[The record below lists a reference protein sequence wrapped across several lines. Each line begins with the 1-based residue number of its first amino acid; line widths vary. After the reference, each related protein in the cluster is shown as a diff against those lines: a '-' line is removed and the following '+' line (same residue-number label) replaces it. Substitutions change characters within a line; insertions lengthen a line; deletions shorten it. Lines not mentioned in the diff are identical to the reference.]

1 ELDTTS
7 SDQLVSIGDIA
18 GEKDYRDLNEAINK
32 LARLSKRV
40 KRLKDEITEME
51 DSKEYIENKEEKI
64 GEVQEKIDE
73 IMEHE
78 DTAQIMTEGY
88 EAISDAW
95 AEAGAKDWKLRL
107 FVKAGEDPSRS
118 SPVGGKFTKKRKLP
132 PEADTI
138 MVDFYLSPVDAIQ
151 SYITSLVRKVEYERL
166 FGRHKIPV
174 GDKRKPGSRFWHNE
188 DPEYVP

>member
-1 ELDTTS
+1 
-7 SDQLVSIGDIA
+7 
-18 GEKDYRDLNEAINK
+18 
-32 LARLSKRV
+32 
-40 KRLKDEITEME
+40 
-51 DSKEYIENKEEKI
+51 
-64 GEVQEKIDE
+64 
-73 IMEHE
+73 
-78 DTAQIMTEGY
+78 MTEGY

-95 AEAGAKDWKLRL
+95 AEAGASDWRVRL

-138 MVDFYLSPVDAIQ
+138 MVDFYLSPVDAVQ

-174 GDKRKPGSRFWHNE
+174 GDKRKP
-188 DPEYVP
+188 